1 MRCNSRGKGEAVLLI
16 HGMPTNGRL
25 WDGVVRDLSR
35 AFRCFVIDLPGMGGT
50 PFLPYGPSYFEQV
63 AAQIEQLRMR
73 YRIPRWHVVGHD
85 GGCAIAVQYAHQFS
99 KRVGCMA
106 LLSPA
111 IFPDLEPFFLLE
123 LLRKPIL
130 GELTAPLVH
139 TLFWQIAMRRAI
151 PHAHNTSQ
159 RASFYKTFS
168 GIAGPWKLMRLVRW
182 GRPEFVLRN
191 FPAILKSL
199 DCPTLI
205 IHGSR
210 DVLPE
215 SFAYRAAD
223 LIAHSQMITLNSG
236 HFIPLERASQVSQ
249 DLAAL
254 FRSRGVEVEEDRTPR
269 HHAAR
274 RATEPTAPVCWSI
287 WFRFLRHNN
296 RRQAPAHPL

>member
-16 HGMPTNGRL
+16 HGMPTNGHL
-25 WDGVVRDLSR
+25 WDDVVRDLSR
-35 AFRCFVIDLPGMGGT
+35 QFRCFVIDLPGMGGT
-50 PFLPYGPSYFEQV
+50 PFLPYSPSYFEQV
-63 AAQIEQLRMR
+63 AAQIEQLRTR
-73 YRIPRWHVVGHD
+73 YRVQRWHVVGHD
-85 GGCAIAVQYAHQFS
+85 GGCAIAVQYAHQFLM
-99 KRVGCMA
+99 RVGCMA

-111 IFPDLEPFFLLE
+111 IFPDLEPFFLLD

-139 TLFWQIAMRRAI
+139 ALFWQIAMRRAI

-182 GRPEFVLRN
+182 GRPEVVLQHL
-191 FPAILKSL
+191 PSILKSL
-199 DCPTLI
+199 DCPTLV

-215 SFAYRAAD
+215 SFACRAAG
-223 LIAHSQMITLNSG
+223 LIARSRILTLDSG
-236 HFIPLERASQVSQ
+236 HFIPLERAAQVS
-249 DLAAL
+249 LNL
-254 FRSRGVEVEEDRTPR
+254 MTYFRSRGVQVAEDQTPR

-274 RATEPTAPVCWSI
+274 TAEPMSNTGQRVSLVPLPATQSS
-287 WFRFLRHNN
+287 
-296 RRQAPAHPL
+296 